1 MRKILFLGLLL
12 ITSISWSQNPTFS
25 DETIQKFAE
34 AYKEVRNENM
44 TLQLNM
50 ITAIENAGLTSDEF
64 NEIHLSLNDVNKP
77 QPTAEEKRK
86 YDNALKNIDELNQ
99 NIQESIERIIES
111 KGLKVDTY
119 QSIAKASVSDTLLK
133 QKIQKLIN

>member
-1 MRKILFLGLLL
+1 MKNVLLVITLFLS
-12 ITSISWSQNPTFS
+12 SIIWSQNSSFS
-25 DETIQKFAE
+25 NETLQKFAE
-34 AYKEVRNENM
+34 AYLEVRNQNM

-64 NEIHLSLNDVNKP
+64 NDIHLSLKDTSKK
-77 QPTAEEKRK
+77 QPTAEERK
-86 YDNALKNIDELNQ
+86 QYDNALKNIAKLNES
-99 NIQESIERIIES
+99 IQENIERIIIS

-119 QSIAKASVSDTLLK
+119 QSIAKASATDSSLK